1 MDKDGLNVGM
11 VYDLRREYLAMG
23 YSEEEVTEF
32 DSDET
37 IDALAGA
44 IEALGHDVDRV
55 GHGRA
60 LAGRLAGGDRWDLV
74 FNVAEGLRG
83 RSREAFVPALLELYE
98 IEYTFSD
105 PLVCAL
111 TLDKAMAKRVVSSA
125 GLPTPQFCLVAEED
139 DLQQIDLAYP
149 VFAKPVAEG
158 TGKGIDGSSR
168 IDSAGRLRDACLRLL
183 ARYGQP
189 VIVEEYL
196 PGREFTTGILGTG
209 RAARV
214 LGTMEVRARPG
225 APDGDY
231 SREMKERCEE
241 FVDYLPMECGR
252 LRDELEVLALAT
264 YRTLELRDA
273 GRLDFRLD
281 RDGRPAFL
289 EANPLPGLHPT
300 HSDLPMIATQQGMS
314 FVELIAQIIAGAAA
328 RLGLGGGGRRER

>member
-1 MDKDGLNVGM
+1 M

-44 IEALGHDVDRV
+44 IGALGHEVARV

-60 LAGRLAGGDRWDLV
+60 LVGRLAAGERWDLV

-83 RSREAFVPALLELYE
+83 RGREAFVPALLELYE
-98 IEYTFSD
+98 IAYTFSD

-111 TLDKAMAKRVVSSA
+111 TLDKAMAKRVLSSV
-125 GLPTPQFCLVAEED
+125 GVPTPRFCLVAGEED
-139 DLQQIDLAYP
+139 LPGVDLAYP

-168 IDSAGRLRDACLRLL
+168 IGSPDGLRDVCLRLL
-183 ARYGQP
+183 MRYEQP

-196 PGREFTTGILGTG
+196 PGREFTTGVLGTG
-209 RAARV
+209 RSARV
-214 LGTMEVRARPG
+214 LGTMEVRPRSG
-225 APDGDY
+225 APEGDY

-241 FVDYLPMECGR
+241 FVDYVPMERGA
-252 LRDELEVLALAT
+252 LREELEAVALDA
-264 YRTLELRDA
+264 YRALELRDA

-281 RDGRPAFL
+281 GGGRPAFL

-300 HSDLPMIATQQGMS
+300 HSDLPMVATQEGMS
-314 FVELIAQIIAGAAA
+314 FVELVGEIVDSAAA
-328 RLGLGGGGRRER
+328 RSALVSGARHGRQ